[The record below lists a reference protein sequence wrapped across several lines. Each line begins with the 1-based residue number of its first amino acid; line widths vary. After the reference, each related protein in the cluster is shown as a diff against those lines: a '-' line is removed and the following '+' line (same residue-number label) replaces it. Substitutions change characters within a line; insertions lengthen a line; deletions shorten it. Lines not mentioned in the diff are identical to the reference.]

1 MVQPGDRLVGEV
13 NVYKDG
19 IVDED
24 VNVVVVETTIVGSYR
39 LQGYWWFLAYLPG
52 PGMRKGPTTRLIL
65 SPGNSVPTSAIQVNR
80 PPDTPSNALELL
92 CSSTPRL
99 CFCDTT

>member
-39 LQGYWWFLAYLPG
+39 LQGYWWFFGIHGAG
-52 PGMRKGPTTRLIL
+52 NEKGAHYPADM
-65 SPGNSVPTSAIQVNR
+65 SPGISVPTSAIQVNR

-92 CSSTPRL
+92 CSPTPRL